1 MVNYKII
8 VIFTSLLLVLGTL
21 AGIPFGIWLAKDEL
35 ISNSLVFHLGM
46 YITVFVAEFIIFYFL
61 YLQKLNK
68 PTLHALIIGILYLVI
83 SDTLLYVLLDI
94 KHTPLLAVIDT
105 MIIVLAIYLSLYIA
119 KIRGKLSVSA

>member
-1 MVNYKII
+1 MNYKII

-35 ISNSLVFHLGM
+35 ISNSPIFHLGM
-46 YITVFVAEFIIFYFL
+46 YMTAFVVEFIVFYFL
-61 YLQKLNK
+61 YMQKLNK

-83 SDTLLYVLLDI
+83 SDSLLYVLVDI
-94 KHTPLLAVIDT
+94 KNTPLLAVIDAV
-105 MIIVLAIYLSLYIA
+105 IIVLAIYLSLYFA